1 VVAPTVPDKEPVTAG
16 VANAVLKATEP
27 PVPTEP
33 ETTRNA
39 LSLFVVNFVKPVGA
53 AVCENNITV
62 PAGIVVPPAAGTV
75 LTQVVPLLDSTL
87 PLVLGA
93 TNWTADVPLPSIT
106 LLAVSVANPVPPLV
120 TGNVPV
126 TPVVRGSPV
135 AFVSVPE
142 VGVPRIGVTKVGL
155 VDRTLLPEP
164 VEVDTPVP
172 PLATGRIPVV
182 AMTETVTK
190 STPFQATRAAVPA
203 TMVTP
208 VVGPAP
214 TILMLCVLEV
224 LLITM

>member
-1 VVAPTVPDKEPVTAG
+1 
-16 VANAVLKATEP
+16 
-27 PVPTEP
+27 
-33 ETTRNA
+33 
-39 LSLFVVNFVKPVGA
+39 
-53 AVCENNITV
+53 
-62 PAGIVVPPAAGTV
+62 
-75 LTQVVPLLDSTL
+75 
-87 PLVLGA
+87 LVLGA

-182 AMTETVTK
+182 DTATK
-190 STPFQATRAAVPA
+190 SRPFQATRAAAPA
-203 TMVTP
+203 TTVTP

-214 TILMLCVLEV
+214 TILMLCVLDV
-224 LLITM
+224 LFITM

>member
-16 VANAVLKATEP
+16 VAKAVLKATEP

-93 TNWTADVPLPSIT
+93 TNWTVDVPLPSIT
-106 LLAVSVANPVPPLV
+106 LLAVSVANPVPPL
-120 TGNVPV
+120 
-126 TPVVRGSPV
+126 
-135 AFVSVPE
+135 
-142 VGVPRIGVTKVGL
+142 
-155 VDRTLLPEP
+155 
-164 VEVDTPVP
+164 
-172 PLATGRIPVV
+172 ATGRIPVV
-182 AMTETVTK
+182 AITDTVTK
-190 STPFQATRAAVPA
+190 SSPFQATRAAVPA
-203 TMVTP
+203 TIVTP

-214 TILMLCVLEV
+214 TILMLCVLDV
-224 LLITM
+224 LFITM